1 MSKSL
6 VIKLLR
12 HGESTSNTGEVDPAQ
27 VGDHTIRLTARGRR
41 QARAAG
47 KRIGADFIEGALIYS
62 SPYMRTRQTRHGAFI
77 GASLDPD
84 EIRVYEDPRLRE
96 MEVGYVKP
104 QEQTPLRLRH
114 GWFYYRF
121 DGGESPA
128 DCFGRISTFLESMM
142 RQVKRKKAKR
152 VLIVAHGLVIRA
164 FVMRFLHLTVE
175 EFESLENPD
184 NCEVITIAHKKT
196 LANPQFISGK
206 WGVEGVRLRTT
217 ARVK

>member
-1 MSKSL
+1 MA
-6 VIKLLR
+6 
-12 HGESTSNTGEVDPAQ
+12 NTGEVDPRE

-62 SPYMRTRQTRHGAFI
+62 SPYKRTRETRHYAFI
-77 GASLDPD
+77 GANLDPD

-96 MEVGYVKP
+96 IEVGFGGRD
-104 QEQTPLRLRH
+104 EQTPLRRTH

-128 DCFGRISTFLESMM
+128 DCFERISTFLESMM
-142 RQVKRKKAKR
+142 RQIKRKKAKR
-152 VLIVAHGLVIRA
+152 VVIVAHGLVLRS

-175 EFESLENPD
+175 EFERLHNPENCD
-184 NCEVITIAHKKT
+184 VITIAHKKH
-196 LANPQFISGK
+196 LKNPQFTSGK
-206 WGVEGVRLRTT
+206 WGVEGLRLRDTP
-217 ARVK
+217 RVHN